1 MRLAKHLLILLVC
14 SLIISCSLV
23 KTSYNNA
30 PALVVWWLDN
40 YFNFTPAQNLVL
52 KPALERLHHWHRQ
65 HQLPHYV
72 TLLQVAQTSLAS
84 EGLTA
89 NDACKQLNA
98 IKLSMHALQTESIPI
113 IVEMAPLL
121 SDAQMARFQK
131 KLDERSEEWK
141 SDWWQE
147 TREEQLAVRLEKTE
161 DFAKKVYGDLD
172 EAQLNLLKQ
181 RVAQAN
187 INPEIRYKEI
197 LRRNQDAYQIVSE
210 LKNQSLSRDEKSQL
224 VKAGFDRIHNSPNQ
238 AYQAH
243 ADAQAQHTC
252 QTIADLHART
262 SAQQKLHA
270 KNWINDYLVQ
280 LAALLVKINN

>member
-23 KTSYNNA
+23 KTTYNNA
-30 PALVVWWLDN
+30 PALVIWWLDN
-40 YFNFTPAQNLVL
+40 YFNFTPEQNLVL

-65 HQLPHYV
+65 HQLPHYA
-72 TLLQVAQTSLAS
+72 TLLQEALTSLAN

-89 NDACKQLNA
+89 DDACKQLNT
-98 IKLSMHALQTESIPI
+98 IKLSLYKLQTESIPI

-121 SDAQMARFQK
+121 SDAQLVRFQK
-131 KLDERSEEWK
+131 KLEERSEKWK
-141 SDWWQE
+141 ADWWQE
-147 TREEQLAVRLEKTE
+147 TREEQLAVRLEKAE
-161 DFAKKVYGDLD
+161 DFAKKVYSDLD

-181 RVAQAN
+181 SVAQAK

-210 LKNQSLSRDEKSQL
+210 LKNQSLSLDKKSQL
-224 VKAGFDRIHNSPNQ
+224 VKVGFDRINNSPNQ

-243 ADAQAQHTC
+243 ADALTQHTC
-252 QTIADLHART
+252 QTIAGLQAST
-262 SAQQKLHA
+262 SVQQKLHA
-270 KNWINDYLVQ
+270 KNWLNDYLVQ
-280 LAALLVKINN
+280 LTALQAK

>member
-1 MRLAKHLLILLVC
+1 MRLAKYLLILLVC
-14 SLIISCSLV
+14 SVIISCSLV
-23 KTSYNNA
+23 KTTYNNA
-30 PALVVWWLDN
+30 PALVIWWLDD

-52 KPALERLHHWHRQ
+52 KPALKRLHHWHRQ

-89 NDACKQLNA
+89 DDACKQLNA
-98 IKLSMHALQTESIPI
+98 IKLSMYTLQTESIPI
-113 IVEMAPLL
+113 VVEMAPLL
-121 SDAQMARFQK
+121 SDAQLTRFQK
-131 KLDERSEEWK
+131 KLDERSEKWK

-147 TREEQLAVRLEKTE
+147 TKEEQLAVRLEKTE
-161 DFAKKVYGDLD
+161 DFAKKVYGDLA

-181 RVAQAN
+181 SVAQAK

-210 LKNQSLSRDEKSQL
+210 LKNQSLSLIEKSQL
-224 VKAGFDRIHNSPNQ
+224 VKAGFDRIRNSPNQ

-243 ADAQAQHTC
+243 ADAMSQHTC
-252 QTIADLHART
+252 QTIADLHATT

-270 KNWINDYLVQ
+270 KNWLNDYLVQ
-280 LAALLVKINN
+280 LTALQAK